1 MRRAGS
7 VGHAAAV
14 QMDVDGAAAAAADAV
29 SACASA
35 EHGLPP
41 NALVEE
47 VRAEA
52 RWLADTAAVVRGL
65 RCPHMRDRHWFRL
78 QGLVPALPATGPLA
92 LPVDDICSCGLVDE
106 KDRCVCLLHLAAV
119 LVDNLQ

>member
-1 MRRAGS
+1 
-7 VGHAAAV
+7 
-14 QMDVDGAAAAAADAV
+14 MDVDAAAAAAADAV

-52 RWLADTAAVVRGL
+52 RWLADTAAVVRAL

-78 QGLVPALPATGPLA
+78 QGLVAGLPPTGVLA
-92 LPVDDICSCGLVDE
+92 LPVADICGCGVVDE
-106 KDRCVCLLHLAAV
+106 KDRCVILTQRSVLPRQSTLLP
-119 LVDNLQ
+119 